1 MPSSRGLAFLE
12 FREQKKR
19 SPSRAGHLTDRS
31 PLPPS
36 KSNRVRL
43 SVCKHASLLF
53 FRCRACVWGKKGCG
67 SSSVN
72 LCPGMEK
79 GPARGPRSCCEIR
92 PVRGPTTPARKAA
105 SPARGGRG
113 NGARKAVRPDLTL
126 IAVLRGRVEKGKQTG
141 QTPGLPPERL
151 LNCVSTTSLRAP
163 RLMEPARG
171 VAPIT
176 APLPPAAGQW
186 RRAFLGRG
194 RRGCSPLAAVCGLGL
209 VRAPALA
216 ALGRTSAAAVFV
228 SGLGFALC
236 VRLSAVLRS
245 ASLGREP

>member
-113 NGARKAVRPDLTL
+113 NGARKAVRPDPY
-126 IAVLRGRVEKGKQTG
+126 RRPKGKGGERETNGPDAGAPARAAFKLRFYHLSQGAAANGTRARRRANHRPASSG
-141 QTPGLPPERL
+141 RGPMAARVLGAWAKRL
-151 LNCVSTTSLRAP
+151 LSS
-163 RLMEPARG
+163 
-171 VAPIT
+171 
-176 APLPPAAGQW
+176 
-186 RRAFLGRG
+186 G
-194 RRGCSPLAAVCGLGL
+194 RRVWAGVGAGSC
-209 VRAPALA
+209 
-216 ALGRTSAAAVFV
+216 LGRTW
-228 SGLGFALC
+228 
-236 VRLSAVLRS
+236 
-245 ASLGREP
+245 PH